1 MKLIKILMLIACI
14 SLASCNG
21 MKNYT
26 LNTNATID
34 VVKSTS
40 QLAGIRPWPETSE
53 TEKNRPKTTLN
64 KIDTSP
70 YFRGALT
77 KIPKL
82 IKGYELNSSNDAAS
96 FKTLKN
102 NFTFKASAVRFKFA
116 RIFKPKDSKF
126 LSNGLEFDA
135 VLLALD
141 SEHYVLSIENLKVD
155 FSRVKITKEFPVVL
169 ICIEFSTQ
177 STKGATLKSMPLII
191 PYKVGSPSAIG
202 YRGYYTR
209 SFPKSQSKDLQ
220 FKVSEIHLKSI
231 SGKQFDA
238 VLANNPKELPLILE
252 ALNQLVID

>member
-1 MKLIKILMLIACI
+1 MQKFKILMLIASM
-14 SLASCNG
+14 SLASCG
-21 MKNYT
+21 GIKNYT

-34 VVKSTS
+34 VIKSAS
-40 QLAGIRPWPETSE
+40 QLAGIRPWPETTE
-53 TEKNRPKTTLN
+53 TEKNRPETTLN

-70 YFRGALT
+70 YFRHALT
-77 KIPKL
+77 KIPNF

-102 NFTFKASAVRFKFA
+102 NFKFKASAVRFKFA

-135 VLLALD
+135 VPLAIDL
-141 SEHYVLSIENLKVD
+141 ENFVLSIENLKVD
-155 FSRVKITKEFPVVL
+155 FSRVKITKEYPIVL

-177 STKGATLKSMPLII
+177 SSQGATLKSMPLII
-191 PYKVGSPSAIG
+191 PYKVGSSSAIV

-209 SFPKSQSKDLQ
+209 SFAKSQSKDLQ

-238 VLANNPKELPLILE
+238 VLAKNPKELPIILE